1 MDEDTRLQ
9 ARVDGRVQGVG
20 FRYFVLEC
28 ANQLG
33 LSGWVRNTGDGTVEV
48 LAEGPREAL
57 DRLLDLLHQGP
68 RSAYVTE
75 VKSTWGSATGEF
87 NRFEVRPTAWPI

>member
-1 MDEDTRLQ
+1 MHTRLQ
-9 ARVDGRVQGVG
+9 ARIDGRVQGVG

-28 ANQLG
+28 AIQLD
-33 LSGWVRNTGDGTVEV
+33 LSGWVRNMQDGTVEV
-48 LAEGPREAL
+48 TAEGSRAAL

-75 VKSTWGSATGEF
+75 VKTTWEPATGEF
-87 NRFEVRPTAWPI
+87 QSFEVWPTAWSK

>member
-1 MDEDTRLQ
+1 MDTRLQ
-9 ARVDGRVQGVG
+9 ARIDGRVQGVG

-28 ANQLG
+28 AIQLD
-33 LSGWVRNTGDGTVEV
+33 LSGWVRNMQDGTVEV
-48 LAEGPREAL
+48 TAEGSRAAL

-75 VKSTWGSATGEF
+75 VKTTWEPATGEF
-87 NRFEVRPTAWPI
+87 QSFEVWPTAWAK